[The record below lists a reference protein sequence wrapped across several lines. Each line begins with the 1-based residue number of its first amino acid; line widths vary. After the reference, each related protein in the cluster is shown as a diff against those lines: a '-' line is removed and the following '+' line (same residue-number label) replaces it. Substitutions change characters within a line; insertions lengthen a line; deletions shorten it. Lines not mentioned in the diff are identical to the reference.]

1 MKPLWNDFMNALTEY
16 SESQIRKFMT
26 MLFILRA
33 KRHLK
38 SLAVLYNW
46 TPEMQAEY
54 EQRFIHTADMIP
66 QWNYE
71 K

>member
-1 MKPLWNDFMNALTEY
+1 
-16 SESQIRKFMT
+16 MT

-33 KRHLK
+33 RRHLK

-46 TPEMQAEY
+46 TPDMLSEY

-66 QWNYE
+66 SWHHE